1 VLVCMFS
8 GAFMKKLATCVIAVA
23 GLIGTPV
30 LAADLATKGAPPP
43 PPPPP
48 VFSWAG
54 LYIGVNAGGAFG
66 NKVTEE
72 PTGLFFSE
80 FEGAPL
86 LPTSSN
92 QSGFTGG
99 GLFGYN
105 WQFDS
110 VVVGIEGDF
119 NYVDFRDI
127 NFTVT
132 GLPST
137 PFGSGSAPHVFNYF
151 HSGDRFFGTFRVRL
165 GYAADRALFYATGG
179 LAFSGK
185 SSNTGTATFTNAEGV
200 QFANFHGPTD
210 SGIGFAVG
218 GGVEYAWTNNW
229 IVRAEYLFVDIDHHN
244 VTLTDPVTS
253 GAAGFSFSS
262 TVGEQFSV
270 VRGAI
275 SYKF

>member
-1 VLVCMFS
+1 
-8 GAFMKKLATCVIAVA
+8 MKKLATCVIAVA

-43 PPPPP
+43 PPPP

-54 LYIGVNAGGAFG
+54 LYIGLNAGGAFG

-72 PTGLFFSE
+72 PTGLFSGFA
-80 FEGAPL
+80 GAPL
-86 LPTSSN
+86 LATSSN
-92 QSGFTGG
+92 QSAFTGG
-99 GLFGYN
+99 GQIGYN

-110 VVVGIEGDF
+110 LVVGIEGDF
-119 NYVDFRDI
+119 NYVGFRDI
-127 NFTVT
+127 NVTVT
-132 GLPST
+132 GLPKT
-137 PFGSGSAPHVFNYF
+137 PFGSPSDLNVFNYF
-151 HSGDRFFGTFRVRL
+151 HPADRFFGTLRARL
-165 GYAADRALFYATGG
+165 GYAADRVLFYATGG
-179 LAFSGK
+179 VAFSGR
-185 SSNTGTATFTNAEGV
+185 SSHSGTATFTNAAGV
-200 QFANFHGPTD
+200 QFANFQGPND
-210 SGIGFAVG
+210 SGIGFAAG
-218 GGVEYAWTNNW
+218 GGIEYAWTNNW

>member
-1 VLVCMFS
+1 
-8 GAFMKKLATCVIAVA
+8 MKKLATCVIAVA

-30 LAADLATKGAPPP
+30 LAADLATRGAPPP

-229 IVRAEYLFVDIDHHN
+229 IIRGEYLFVDIDHHN
-244 VTLTDPVTS
+244 VTLTDSITP
-253 GAAGFSFSS
+253 GGAGFSFSS

>member
-1 VLVCMFS
+1 
-8 GAFMKKLATCVIAVA
+8 MKQLATCVIAVA

-30 LAADLATKGAPPP
+30 LAADMAAKAPSPP
-43 PPPPP
+43 LPPP
-48 VFSWAG
+48 VYSWSG
-54 LYIGVNAGGAFG
+54 LYIGINAGGAFD

-80 FEGAPL
+80 FAGAPQ
-86 LPTSSN
+86 LPISSN

-99 GLFGYN
+99 GQIGYN

-110 VVVGIEGDF
+110 LVVGIEGDF

-132 GLPST
+132 GLPDT
-137 PFGSGSAPHVFNYF
+137 PFGSPSHPNVFNYT
-151 HSGDRFFGTFRVRL
+151 HPGDRFFGTLRARL
-165 GYAADRALFYATGG
+165 GYAADRVLFYATGG
-179 LAFSGK
+179 VAFTGR
-185 SSNTGTATFTNAEGV
+185 SSHSGTATFTDSAGT
-200 QFANFHGPTD
+200 QFANFQGPTD
-210 SGIGFAVG
+210 SGTGFAAG

-229 IVRAEYLFVDIDHHN
+229 IIRAEYLFVDIDHHN
-244 VTLTDPVTS
+244 VTLTDPV
-253 GAAGFSFSS
+253 GGAGFSFSS

>member
-1 VLVCMFS
+1 
-8 GAFMKKLATCVIAVA
+8 MKKLATCIIAVA
-23 GLIGTPV
+23 ALIGTPV
-30 LAADLATKGAPPP
+30 LAADIATKAPTPPP
-43 PPPPP
+43 PAP
-48 VFSWAG
+48 VFSWQG
-54 LYIGVNAGGAFG
+54 LYIGLNAGGAFD

-80 FEGAPL
+80 FAGAPL
-86 LPTSSN
+86 LATSSN

-99 GLFGYN
+99 GLIGYN
-105 WQFDS
+105 WQFTN
-110 VVVGIEGDF
+110 VVIGIEGDF

-132 GLPST
+132 GLPPT
-137 PFGSGSAPHVFNYF
+137 PFQSGHASNVFNYF

-185 SSNTGTATFTNAEGV
+185 STNTGSATFTNAEGA
-200 QFANFHGPTD
+200 QFSTFQGRNDNGY
-210 SGIGFAVG
+210 GFAVG
-218 GGVEYAWTNNW
+218 GGVEYGWTNNW
-229 IVRAEYLFVDIDHHN
+229 IIRGEYLFVDIGHRN
-244 VTLTDPVTS
+244 VTLTDSVTPAS
-253 GAAGFSFSS
+253 GFSFNS

-270 VRGAI
+270 VRAAV

>member
-1 VLVCMFS
+1 
-8 GAFMKKLATCVIAVA
+8 MKKLATCVIAVA

-54 LYIGVNAGGAFG
+54 LYIGLNAGGAFD

-80 FEGAPL
+80 FASTPL
-86 LPTSSN
+86 LATSSN
-92 QSGFTGG
+92 QSAFTGG
-99 GLFGYN
+99 GQFGYN

-110 VVVGIEGDF
+110 LVVGIEADF
-119 NYVDFRDI
+119 NYVGFRDI
-127 NFTVT
+127 NVTVT
-132 GLPST
+132 GLPGI
-137 PFGSGSAPHVFNYF
+137 PFESGSPPNVFNYT
-151 HSGDRFFGTFRVRL
+151 HPADRFFGTLRARL
-165 GYAADRALFYATGG
+165 GYAADRVLLYATGG
-179 LAFSGK
+179 VAFSGR
-185 SSNTGTATFTNAEGV
+185 SSHSGTATFTNAAGV
-200 QFANFHGPTD
+200 QFANFQGPSD